1 MQKYKLLIVDDEKMI
16 RMGIKNGI
24 DWEALGID
32 HVFTA
37 ASAEEAMSVI
47 EKEQPQIMLTD
58 ISMVEMSGLVLM
70 ERVRSIYSV
79 EEMRI
84 LVLTGYDR
92 FDYARQCLQMNIQNF
107 LLKPVDEEELKRN
120 VKDQIEALE
129 AIRIKREQDEA
140 NLRTEGSK
148 RQAAMESFMR
158 NLVHQRLEETRDQYP
173 RELKAERKRPVE
185 IAILIPEVFG
195 KNKEENDRDFQRMT
209 IKNICMDLID
219 ARRIGITFS
228 DDDGKI
234 LVALFADI
242 TEKNVTEHVEE
253 LTEILENECDIR
265 PRVVLGSEVESLDT
279 LSISYNDAVYLLK
292 KEAEGFHEI
301 VKQRNQ
307 QNKEQLI
314 HDIYR
319 EFKQMMISNIAN
331 GNRVMHVY
339 EQFSRATEAYNLSK
353 TQVQKW
359 CFDIAS
365 GIYFACISETGEDVD
380 DRIEALMKAL
390 VGAGRDEALKVTSAF
405 IRKLVFKEENV
416 QHDIITNA
424 KRYIDEHLESELS
437 VVKLAERF
445 YVSPN
450 YFSRLFKRVTGEGCN
465 EYVVKKRIEKSK
477 LLLEMTTI
485 KAGEI
490 AEMVGYNDTNY
501 FSLAF
506 KKHTG
511 MSPRKY
517 RENCRKHTEN

>member
-1 MQKYKLLIVDDEKMI
+1 MKKYKLLIVDDEKMI

-24 DWEALGID
+24 DWKTLGIEQ
-32 HVFTA
+32 VFTA
-37 ASAEEAMSVI
+37 ASAEEALSVI

-70 ERVRSIYSV
+70 EKVRGMYGV

-107 LLKPVDEEELKRN
+107 LLKPVDEEELIKN
-120 VKDQIEALE
+120 VKEQIEALE

-140 NLRTEGSK
+140 NLRTEGLK

-158 NLVHQRLEETRDQYP
+158 DLVHQRLLETQDKYP
-173 RELKAERKRPVE
+173 EELKVERNRPAE
-185 IAILIPEVFG
+185 IAILIPEVFS
-195 KNKEENDRDFQRMT
+195 KNKDNDSAFQRMT

-228 DDDGKI
+228 DDDGKT
-234 LVALFADI
+234 LVAFFTDI

-279 LSISYNDAVYLLK
+279 LSISYNDAAYLLK

-301 VKQRNQ
+301 IKQRNQ

-353 TQVQKW
+353 AQVQKW

-365 GIYFACISETGEDVD
+365 GIYFACISETGENVD
-380 DRIEALMKAL
+380 DRIEALMRAL
-390 VGAGRDEALKVTSAF
+390 VGAGKDEALEVTSTF

-416 QHDIITNA
+416 QHEIIMNA

-501 FSLAF
+501 FSVAF

-517 RENCRKHTEN
+517 RENCRRNTEN